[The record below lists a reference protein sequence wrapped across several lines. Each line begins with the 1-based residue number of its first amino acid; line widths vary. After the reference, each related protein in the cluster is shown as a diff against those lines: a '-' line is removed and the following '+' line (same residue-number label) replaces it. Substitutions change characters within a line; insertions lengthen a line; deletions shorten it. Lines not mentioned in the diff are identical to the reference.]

1 MSWRKL
7 SSSLTPTFAYPIHC
21 SYLCISYYKQIKIM
35 ENKELNI
42 MFSLDGYKAIV
53 VVSLA
58 VISVYAAKKFVD
70 KLYGAS
76 VVFNADNSII
86 EGK

>member
-1 MSWRKL
+1 
-7 SSSLTPTFAYPIHC
+7 
-21 SYLCISYYKQIKIM
+21 M
-35 ENKELNI
+35 ENKELKI
-42 MFSLDGYKAIV
+42 MFSLDGYKAIA

-70 KLYGAS
+70 KLYSAS
-76 VVFNADNSII
+76 VVVNADNSII

>member
-1 MSWRKL
+1 
-7 SSSLTPTFAYPIHC
+7 
-21 SYLCISYYKQIKIM
+21 M

-42 MFSLDGYKAIV
+42 MFSLDGYKAIA

-76 VVFNADNSII
+76 VVVNADTRKV
-86 EGK
+86 EG

>member
-1 MSWRKL
+1 
-7 SSSLTPTFAYPIHC
+7 
-21 SYLCISYYKQIKIM
+21 M

-70 KLYGAS
+70 KLYGSS